1 MINILIAE
9 DMVMLRKA
17 LVSLLSL
24 EHDLDVVGETARGD
38 EILPLAL
45 ETRPHV
51 AVLDIE
57 LPGVDGITASRHLH
71 EELPSCRTLILTSVG
86 QPGNLRRALAA
97 HAVGYMMKDSEP
109 HVLANAIRCVA
120 GGGRAIDPKLAL
132 AALEAEVSPLTPR
145 DIEVLRLT
153 AEGEDVGRIAARL
166 FLASGTVRNYLTN
179 IVTKLNARNRL
190 DAVRI
195 AKEAGWL

>member
-1 MINILIAE
+1 MISILIAE
-9 DMVMLRKA
+9 DMLMLRKA

-24 EHDLDVVGETARGD
+24 EEDLQVVGETARGD

-45 ETRPHV
+45 RLRPDV
-51 AVLDIE
+51 AILDIE
-57 LPGVDGITASRHLH
+57 LPGMDGITASECLH
-71 EELPSCRTLILTSVG
+71 QQLPSCRTMILTSLG
-86 QPGNLRRALAA
+86 RPGNLRRALAA
-97 HAVGYMMKDSEP
+97 HAVGFMLKDSEP
-109 HVLANAIRCVA
+109 DVLAGAIRTVAA
-120 GGGRAIDPKLAL
+120 GGHAIDPKLAL
-132 AALEAEVSPLTPR
+132 AALEAEASPLTPR

-153 AEGEDVGRIAARL
+153 ADGEDVGQIAARL

>member
-1 MINILIAE
+1 MISILIAE
-9 DMVMLRKA
+9 DMLMLRKA

-24 EHDLDVVGETARGD
+24 EDDLEIVGETARGD

-45 ETRPHV
+45 RLRPDV

-57 LPGVDGITASRHLH
+57 LPGMDGITASECLH
-71 EELPSCRTLILTSVG
+71 KQLPSCRTMILTSLG
-86 QPGNLRRALAA
+86 RPGNLRRALAA
-97 HAVGYMMKDSEP
+97 HAVGFMLKDAEP
-109 HVLANAIRCVA
+109 DVLANAIRSVAA
-120 GGGRAIDPKLAL
+120 GGHAIDPKLAL
-132 AALEAEVSPLTPR
+132 AALEAETSPLTPR

-153 AEGEDVGRIAARL
+153 AEGEDVGQIAARL

-195 AKEAGWL
+195 AKESGWL